1 MPANPVLS
9 SSFYT
14 GFILHAARLVS
25 CGIIFSCVCAYLF
38 ADMRAFQWMALG
50 SIVGSAAALTPES
63 VIIDSSLFLL
73 TDCFLV
79 DG

>member
-1 MPANPVLS
+1 MPANPVPG
-9 SSFYT
+9 SSFNT
-14 GFILHAARLVS
+14 SFVLHAARLVS

-63 VIIDSSLFLL
+63 VFIDSRRFLL

-79 DG
+79 DS